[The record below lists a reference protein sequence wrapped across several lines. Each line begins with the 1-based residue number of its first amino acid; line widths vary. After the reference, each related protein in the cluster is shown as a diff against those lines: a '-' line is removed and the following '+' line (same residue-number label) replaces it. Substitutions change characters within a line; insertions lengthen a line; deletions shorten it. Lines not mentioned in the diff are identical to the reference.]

1 MLLLGLLPT
10 LILLLLFAATV
21 SLFVFFKGTPTRRKR
36 TIAKW
41 AIGYLFALN
50 ALLASVLNIA
60 LFTGQDIEGV
70 TIHSVTMLVIPL
82 LLGFFLYRGG
92 VRRQGGSTADGED
105 TAQQEVPRG
114 AEPVGAETVGTE
126 ASGTETVARDADESK
141 EAEEGAASEGSLTKQ
156 GQIHDISKGL
166 WALLVISL
174 VFYVPVII
182 ALS

>member
-126 ASGTETVARDADESK
+126 TVAREAEVSK

-174 VFYVPVII
+174 VLYVPVII